1 MAAFLCHNRHYIVGA
16 ALLATS
22 SIAAYSTYK
31 LLTNDQRRENEENKY
46 ETEKLVN
53 EYLVFHYGAPEEV
66 LRYSFG
72 PRDSLD
78 FPRRVAEE
86 ALRAVQ
92 TNEKVFKHTHSSS
105 IDVQLEDNAV
115 CL

>member
-1 MAAFLCHNRHYIVGA
+1 MANNILTSVGSNFCSNRHYFVGA

-31 LLTNDQRRENEENKY
+31 LLRYDESRSDVENKY

-72 PRDSLD
+72 PRDALD
-78 FPRRVAEE
+78 FPRRVADE
-86 ALRAVQ
+86 ALQALL
-92 TNEKVFKHTHSSS
+92 TTDKVC
-105 IDVQLEDNAV
+105 IRG
-115 CL
+115 